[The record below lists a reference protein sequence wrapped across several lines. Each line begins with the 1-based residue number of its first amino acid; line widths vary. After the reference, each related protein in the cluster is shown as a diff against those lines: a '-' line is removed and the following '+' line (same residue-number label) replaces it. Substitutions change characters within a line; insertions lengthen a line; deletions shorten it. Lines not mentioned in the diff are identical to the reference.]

1 MEASSKLSKLKGT
14 ADLSSDIHLARGDSE
29 LFERARMIITE
40 HFEARRLFKLPE
52 SAPLGNN
59 PI

>member
-1 MEASSKLSKLKGT
+1 
-14 ADLSSDIHLARGDSE
+14 
-29 LFERARMIITE
+29 MIITE

-52 SAPLGNN
+52 SAPVGNN